1 MFEKWELWKELFYLW
16 LTDHYSHYLASTLG
30 TWEAVFSQMLDVP
43 VRDGEVTDLLLPPA
57 HQPPHRVERQDGA
70 LAGQQLQAG
79 D

>member
-1 MFEKWELWKELFYLW
+1 
-16 LTDHYSHYLASTLG
+16 
-30 TWEAVFSQMLDVP
+30 MLDVP

-79 D
+79 DEEDQEQHLHPFVILRETGS

>member
-1 MFEKWELWKELFYLW
+1 M
-16 LTDHYSHYLASTLG
+16 
-30 TWEAVFSQMLDVP
+30 FSQMLDVP

-79 D
+79 DEEDQEQHIHPFVVLRETGS